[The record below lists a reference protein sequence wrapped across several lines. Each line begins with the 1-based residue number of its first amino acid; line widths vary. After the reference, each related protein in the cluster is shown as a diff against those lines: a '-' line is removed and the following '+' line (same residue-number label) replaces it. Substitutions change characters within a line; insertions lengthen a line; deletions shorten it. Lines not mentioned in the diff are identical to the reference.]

1 MGYSLLD
8 SSEESLQRG
17 GGGSQYICDFGEGSS
32 CNQAYILAE
41 VCC

>member
-17 GGGSQYICDFGEGSS
+17 GGSQYICDFGEGSS
-32 CNQAYILAE
+32 CNKAHILAE